1 MKKTIIAIT
10 LFSLTFQFLNV
21 HMHEHEHANHADHA
35 SHYNAVEQDCDFC
48 QFNFENSFVELYT
61 TFVKINFKVIIF
73 EQYVSNYFS
82 LNIFCFFNKS
92 PPQ

>member
-10 LFSLTFQFLNV
+10 LFSFTFQVLNV
-21 HMHEHEHANHADHA
+21 HMHEHEHADHADHA
-35 SHYNAVEQDCDFC
+35 SHYNAEEQDCDFC
-48 QFNFENSFVELYT
+48 QFNNETSFVELYT

-73 EQYVSNYFS
+73 EQYVSNYISF
-82 LNIFCFFNKS
+82 NIFCFLNKS